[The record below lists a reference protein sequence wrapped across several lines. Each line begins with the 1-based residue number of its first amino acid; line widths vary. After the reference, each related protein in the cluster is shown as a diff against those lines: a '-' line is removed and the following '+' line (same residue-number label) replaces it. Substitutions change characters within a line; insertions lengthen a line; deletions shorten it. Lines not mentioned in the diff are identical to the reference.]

1 MSKNL
6 QNLTTFCK
14 NLQNY
19 KKLYHPT
26 YPTPIMELEVATRE
40 EIAAELNKRMLLAAE
55 ADIKRKIDDINTSY
69 DSGLI
74 EKIAYEERGIGTVEY
89 SAKYII
95 TLK

>member
-1 MSKNL
+1 MSKTL

-69 DSGLI
+69 DSGLV

>member
-1 MSKNL
+1 MSKTL

>member
-1 MSKNL
+1 M

-55 ADIKRKIDDINTSY
+55 ADVKRKIDDINTSY
-69 DSGLI
+69 DSGLV

>member
-1 MSKNL
+1 LSKNL

-40 EIAAELNKRMLLAAE
+40 EIAAELNKRMILAAE

-69 DSGLI
+69 DSGLV

>member
-1 MSKNL
+1 
-6 QNLTTFCK
+6 
-14 NLQNY
+14 
-19 KKLYHPT
+19 
-26 YPTPIMELEVATRE
+26 MELEVATRE

-55 ADIKRKIDDINTSY
+55 ADVKRKIDDINTSY
-69 DSGLI
+69 DSGLV

>member
-1 MSKNL
+1 M

-14 NLQNY
+14 NLQ
-19 KKLYHPT
+19 KLYHPT